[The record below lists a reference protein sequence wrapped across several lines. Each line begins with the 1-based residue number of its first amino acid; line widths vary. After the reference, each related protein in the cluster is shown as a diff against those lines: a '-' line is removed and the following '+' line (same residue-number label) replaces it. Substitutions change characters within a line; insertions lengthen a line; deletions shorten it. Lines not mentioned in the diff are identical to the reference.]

1 MEEGRSD
8 LKEASRL
15 ERALSAES
23 GGGGGDSGSD
33 SGRKKFMRLLRL
45 FFACMVS
52 GGIQYGW
59 ALQLSLLSPYSQT
72 LGISHTYVSLTW
84 ICGPISGFVVQPI
97 VGYYSDR
104 CTMRIGRR
112 RPFILAGCLVICI
125 SVMLI
130 GFSADIGRRLGDTK
144 EHCSTYTGP
153 RWSAAIVYIAGF
165 WFLDFA
171 NNTVQG
177 PARAMMADIS
187 GEQFIH
193 VLILKLDYIEP
204 QEEEKR
210 VIRRLR
216 CSGTPWTQRRP
227 GDLSLWMAIGSILG
241 YLAGANAKWHEW
253 FPSLKT
259 AACCDACANLKG
271 AFFTAVALIV
281 ISMTVTMLLADEK
294 PLYKVDVD
302 TSSGGGWSAF
312 GDLFKSFKN
321 LSPAMFKVLAVTA
334 ITWLSWFPFFQYNTD
349 WMGREIYHG
358 DPHGKGVKADSYNA
372 GVREGAVGLLLCS
385 ISLGVTS
392 FLIPKLCRKLTSKVV
407 WSISNF
413 LVFIIMTVMVVVG
426 MVSMKG
432 YRPSLSATLTGSD
445 PTLKA
450 IALTIFALIGVPQ
463 AVLFSVPWVVAS
475 EVAAEEG
482 GGQGL
487 TVGVLNIAIV
497 VPQLIIAL
505 TAGPIDGA
513 FNKGNTP
520 AFGIGG
526 AFAFICAVLALFLL
540 PKTRGISHAAVVAS
554 GH

>member
-187 GEQFIH
+187 AGHHGPSVGQAIF
-193 VLILKLDYIEP
+193 
-204 QEEEKR
+204 
-210 VIRRLR
+210 
-216 CSGTPWTQRRP
+216 
-227 GDLSLWMAIGSILG
+227 SLWMAIGSILG